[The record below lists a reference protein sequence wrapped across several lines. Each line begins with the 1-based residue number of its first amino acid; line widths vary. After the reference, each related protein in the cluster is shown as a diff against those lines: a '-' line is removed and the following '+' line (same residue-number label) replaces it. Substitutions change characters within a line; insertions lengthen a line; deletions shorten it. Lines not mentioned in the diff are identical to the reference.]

1 MIVVSGTLHLFSGKE
16 INLPTREAVELA
28 SAFWSSIPDKDDVP
42 TEIDL
47 SPTHRIIVTRSSI
60 AAIEQIGKPK

>member
-1 MIVVSGTLHLFSGKE
+1 MNVTSGTLHLFSGKE

-28 SAFWSSIPDKDDVP
+28 SNFWSSIPDKDDVP
-42 TEIDL
+42 MQIDL

-60 AAIEQIGKPK
+60 AAIEQVGKPK